1 MKIDVPVLNED
12 GGVTYTTTL
21 NAEQTQAILQFGVN
35 FLIATGMTAAYGLE
49 EEDSLDDSPPEQ
61 GELFN

>member
-1 MKIDVPVLNED
+1 LKIDVPVLNED

-35 FLIATGMTAAYGLE
+35 FLIATGMAAAYGLDDE
-49 EEDSLDDSPPEQ
+49 ELDDSGPEQ